1 MTDRPAPGYT
11 PARGEAKFPDLTLHK
26 QVDGSPTHN
35 PIEIELKFQDIGQAQ
50 AGRDYEVVQP
60 VTLIIATGRTSGTQ
74 QIAMAPV
81 NDRIDEGDGEK
92 VRLVATTKSELE
104 LAPARSFDITIEDD
118 DEAGVVLSH
127 TALTVPEEGNAS
139 YTVKLSSQPVGT
151 VGVVVEV
158 TGANADNLTITPD
171 YLVFTGTSWNTAQT
185 VTVEAGEDPDGDDG
199 KATIEHWPD
208 PSYAKQD
215 VDLEVTVDDTDLT
228 SSNVELS
235 LTPAQI
241 TEDSTTQ
248 SVVLEAA
255 LDGAARAGAT
265 AVAVR
270 VTGGTA
276 TPMADFVDIGTV
288 TVTIPAGQKS
298 ATQTFDFSPVNDSI
312 DEGLGESAV
321 FGGTTPGLTVGTAT
335 LTITDDDGKGI
346 VLSQS
351 TVNVT
356 EGAHASYTVALATQ
370 PTGPVTVR
378 VSVTGNSD
386 VTVTP
391 NSVEFT
397 ASSWNTP
404 KTVMINAGHDGDAAD
419 DEAELSHAGSGGGYN
434 GVTALPLSV
443 EVEDDDSHGVT
454 ISTATIDM
462 GEGDE
467 ATYTIVLDTEPTGT
481 VSIRPTL
488 TAESDEDVRVSPQ
501 ALSFTRSSWNSAKTV
516 TVPAREDGDF
526 TVDKATIEHTVS
538 GADYGDANVT
548 APNVDVTVSD
558 NDTASTQI
566 TLSLSRQAVRESDGA
581 TPITVTADLDAAPR
595 DQAIEVTLDLE
606 GSPGSAQK
614 DTDFEGITAV
624 TLTIAPG
631 STSANAE
638 VVVTPINDQID
649 EDSGETLRLVA
660 QTTSGLGLTPGSE
673 FEITIEDDDE
683 RALVLSK
690 TAATVREG
698 ESTTYTVKLATQP
711 TATVTVTLSPSGAG
725 ASSLSTDPQ
734 TLTFTALSWNTA
746 ETVTVSAAND
756 SDANDETGAIGH
768 TGSGAD
774 YAGLHSDLD
783 VTILDNTGGPIV
795 TAVTISPT
803 PPGASAVAR
812 SPRTKDELAALPA
825 NAVHGPGARLV
836 FTVTFSRAVTV
847 VPDPNTGAKPE
858 LKLDIFGRTHTARY
872 SGGSGTTQLRFGW
885 TASQGD
891 YDPDGPSIDE
901 LTENGA
907 KIEDGTGREA
917 NLTGAKQSN
926 LQAHRV
932 RGGFYNMRISAES
945 TSVREGDDLEIRVT
959 RSGEHDE
966 TAHASVRVTD
976 SGLPQESRTSVL
988 SFPFN
993 FDSENARQA
1002 VSTNRITVPGDGVMN
1017 NDRTITLE
1025 ITYADFG
1032 NQWYEIGPPA
1042 SASVAVTENNLGEN
1056 APVLS
1061 VGPADAH
1068 EVPGATLNFEVS
1080 LNKTPDEMVTVDY
1093 TTRDGTATVADGDYV
1108 ERSGTLTFEGTE
1120 TEHTVAVEVLPDAHD
1135 EGRET
1140 VWLVLSNPQ
1149 GAVIGRGENYG
1160 HIHNDGPIPKA
1171 WIARFGRTVAEQVLE
1186 AVEGRMRAA
1195 PAPGAEV
1202 ALAGER
1208 IGAQSPDRGPGQAEP
1223 GSDAER
1229 EARREEEARR
1239 DTQRLAGWLQ
1249 GETDPEEAQ
1258 RLRSRAVTPRD
1269 LLTGSSFALTAETAG
1284 KDLVSL
1290 WGRGAVTRFDGRE
1303 GDLML
1308 DGEVVTGMLG
1318 ADWTGG
1324 RWTAGL
1330 IVSHSTAEGGYS
1342 GAPDA
1347 GDAGSGGK
1355 VEATLTGLFP
1365 WARHALSERL
1375 EAWGAAGYGQ
1385 GELTVTPK
1393 APGTGGD
1400 GPAIHADLDLRM
1412 AAVGLRGV
1420 LLDPESGS
1428 GFQLTGKTDAMVV
1441 QTASGR
1447 GRSADGGRL
1456 EPARATVT
1464 RLRLGLE
1471 AVRPVGLGGGATLTP
1486 RLEIGVRH
1494 DGGDAETGV
1503 GLDLGGGLALSD
1515 PKRGL
1520 QAELSGRGLL
1530 AHQST
1535 GFRDLGFS
1543 GSLAWE
1549 GKSGSDR
1556 GAKLRLTQTVGG
1568 SSAGGADALLSRTTL
1583 EGLAANDNGEGGND
1597 ELKSR
1602 RLELKFGYG
1611 LSAFGDRFTWT
1622 PEVGVGLSDTGRDY
1636 SLGWRLVRG
1645 GSGSDGG
1652 ALELSFEARRR
1663 ESANDDTDPV
1673 HEVGLRLTARF

>member
-516 TVPAREDGDF
+516 TVSAREDGDF

-812 SPRTKDELAALPA
+812 SPRTKQSLDEDELAALPA

-858 LKLDIFGRTHTARY
+858 LKVRRQRRDRRNRAHRRKPPWLDIFGRTHTARY

-1042 SASVAVTENNLGEN
+1042 SASVAVTENNLG
-1056 APVLS
+1056 
-1061 VGPADAH
+1061 
-1068 EVPGATLNFEVS
+1068 
-1080 LNKTPDEMVTVDY
+1080 
-1093 TTRDGTATVADGDYV
+1093 DGQ
-1108 ERSGTLTFEGTE
+1108 
-1120 TEHTVAVEVLPDAHD
+1120 P
-1135 EGRET
+1135 
-1140 VWLVLSNPQ
+1140 
-1149 GAVIGRGENYG
+1149 
-1160 HIHNDGPIPKA
+1160 
-1171 WIARFGRTVAEQVLE
+1171 
-1186 AVEGRMRAA
+1186 
-1195 PAPGAEV
+1195 
-1202 ALAGER
+1202 
-1208 IGAQSPDRGPGQAEP
+1208 
-1223 GSDAER
+1223 
-1229 EARREEEARR
+1229 
-1239 DTQRLAGWLQ
+1239 
-1249 GETDPEEAQ
+1249 
-1258 RLRSRAVTPRD
+1258 PR
-1269 LLTGSSFALTAETAG
+1269 
-1284 KDLVSL
+1284 
-1290 WGRGAVTRFDGRE
+1290 
-1303 GDLML
+1303 
-1308 DGEVVTGMLG
+1308 
-1318 ADWTGG
+1318 
-1324 RWTAGL
+1324 
-1330 IVSHSTAEGGYS
+1330 
-1342 GAPDA
+1342 P
-1347 GDAGSGGK
+1347 
-1355 VEATLTGLFP
+1355 
-1365 WARHALSERL
+1365 
-1375 EAWGAAGYGQ
+1375 
-1385 GELTVTPK
+1385 
-1393 APGTGGD
+1393 
-1400 GPAIHADLDLRM
+1400 
-1412 AAVGLRGV
+1412 
-1420 LLDPESGS
+1420 
-1428 GFQLTGKTDAMVV
+1428 
-1441 QTASGR
+1441 
-1447 GRSADGGRL
+1447 RL
-1456 EPARATVT
+1456 EPHHRDQE
-1464 RLRLGLE
+1464 LGEAIVIEIDLLE
-1471 AVRPVGLGGGATLTP
+1471 KP
-1486 RLEIGVRH
+1486 
-1494 DGGDAETGV
+1494 
-1503 GLDLGGGLALSD
+1503 
-1515 PKRGL
+1515 L
-1520 QAELSGRGLL
+1520 QAPIVGAGSRAPRKVAGRSPSGRT
-1530 AHQST
+1530 H
-1535 GFRDLGFS
+1535 RCC
-1543 GSLAWE
+1543 
-1549 GKSGSDR
+1549 R
-1556 GAKLRLTQTVGG
+1556 
-1568 SSAGGADALLSRTTL
+1568 
-1583 EGLAANDNGEGGND
+1583 
-1597 ELKSR
+1597 
-1602 RLELKFGYG
+1602 
-1611 LSAFGDRFTWT
+1611 
-1622 PEVGVGLSDTGRDY
+1622 
-1636 SLGWRLVRG
+1636 
-1645 GSGSDGG
+1645 
-1652 ALELSFEARRR
+1652 
-1663 ESANDDTDPV
+1663 
-1673 HEVGLRLTARF
+1673 